1 MIPSNS
7 PLSVDMN
14 ARVETTLGTTHF
26 LVMSKVSILGRMSWR
41 AQWLVAQ
48 LLTEPLTLDTV
59 HSWQ

>member
-14 ARVETTLGTTHF
+14 AKVETTLGTTHL
-26 LVMSKVSILGRMSWR
+26 LVMLKARILGRMSWK

-48 LLTEPLTLDTV
+48 VLTEPLTLD
-59 HSWQ
+59 